1 MLEDVFKRPVRRRR
15 SSIPG
20 WLFPAYRLMASQ
32 GYQTK
37 LYLIS
42 IFTAVPLLVLSLV
55 LMDDLFNSFRQN
67 DAIRARLKRIE
78 ALNELRWGLEDVRD
92 LSVRRETSPDV
103 LVERLYTDAHGLA
116 MQHLEAF
123 KPTSSGPLKGA
134 EEDYIERIRNE
145 LSESPAPA
153 GAGELRLTQV
163 FENANGATQ
172 VLREWVVALGR
183 MGRALTPENQA
194 LQLEL
199 DQISELVFRLS
210 RSLGSL
216 RAYGAAL
223 LGRNYLADDD
233 ADLID
238 IALNELEREL
248 QILELKV
255 GTRGDPEVTRILQRT
270 RETYHFIEQSFLKA
284 GGLETPWRVYFSHL
298 TETLQA
304 YRDFESHLQQTLS
317 DDLKSSARSGFN
329 KLIGMGFLLFATIV
343 VYIYLMLGL
352 YISVMKSVKNLAE
365 SAKRVARGDLESPI
379 KGETADEMQIIAE
392 SMDAM
397 RMQLQIRERELR
409 EISLIDGLTGLRN
422 RRYFDESLLAHFA
435 LGKRRKGHFAL
446 VLIDLDFFKKINDRY
461 GHAAGDHV
469 LQDVAS
475 HFKDYFRRERDVIA
489 RFGGE
494 EFSIL
499 LPETE
504 GAQAL
509 TLIERLRKLIESA
522 QICFESHV
530 LPVTISAGV
539 AAFDGYLPL
548 TAQSLM
554 RAADEALY
562 RAKRNGRNRV
572 ELAPQEDP
580 GEDWVMPETG
590 PEATPDTEAP

>member
-1 MLEDVFKRPVRRRR
+1 MLEDVFKRPVRPRR

-37 LYLIS
+37 FYLIS

-67 DAIRARLKRIE
+67 DAIRERLRRIE
-78 ALNELRWGLEDVRD
+78 VLNELRWGLEDVRD
-92 LSVRRETSPDV
+92 LSVRREVSSDDV
-103 LVERLYTDAHGLA
+103 IERLYSQSRGQALE
-116 MQHLEAF
+116 HLEALRPSG
-123 KPTSSGPLKGA
+123 KGPLKRA
-134 EEDYIERIRNE
+134 EEEYIERIRNE
-145 LSESPAPA
+145 LSESPVPP
-153 GAGELRLTQV
+153 GAGGLRLSQV
-163 FENANGATQ
+163 FENANGATL
-172 VLREWVVALGR
+172 VLREWVVTLGR

-210 RSLGSL
+210 RCLGSL

-223 LGRNYLADDD
+223 LGRNYLAED
-233 ADLID
+233 AAEMID

-248 QILELKV
+248 QILDLKV
-255 GTRGDPEVTRILQRT
+255 GARGDPEVTRIVART
-270 RETYHFIEQSFLKA
+270 RETYHFIEQSFTA

-304 YRDFESHLQQTLS
+304 YRNFESHLQQTLS

-352 YISVMKSVKNLAE
+352 YVSVMKSVKNLAE

-397 RMQLQIRERELR
+397 RQQLQIRERELR

-446 VLIDLDFFKKINDRY
+446 VLIDLDFFKQINDRY

-475 HFKDYFRRERDVIA
+475 HFKDFFRRERDVVA

-509 TLIERLRKLIESA
+509 SLIERLRSVIESA

-539 AAFDGYLPL
+539 AVFDGYLPL
-548 TAQSLM
+548 TAQALM

-562 RAKRNGRNRV
+562 RAKRSGRNRV
-572 ELAPQEDP
+572 ELAQQEDP
-580 GEDWVMPETG
+580 GEDWVMPDGT
-590 PEATPDTEAP
+590 PEASPDAEAP